1 MASNVDEARR
11 LADEFK
17 RQGHFD
23 RLKHGILSQQ
33 LQQGDAS
40 TSVEQ
45 IIRAKVNALVRNM
58 VAEDENLIFKNR
70 GSTSALIESQ
80 IFKDGYQELSQGD
93 DGLNVEE
100 YIQEKLN
107 EAALRDEVREKLEE
121 TAQNM
126 STE

>member
-1 MASNVDEARR
+1 MASNSDEARR

-17 RQGHFD
+17 KEGHFD
-23 RLKHGILSQQ
+23 KLKHDILSQE
-33 LQQGDAS
+33 LKQGESS

-45 IIRAKVNALVRNM
+45 TIRAKVNALVRAM

-80 IFKDGYQELSQGD
+80 IFKDGYKARSQGEG
-93 DGLNVEE
+93 GLNVEE

-107 EAALRDEVREKLEE
+107 EPALQDHVREKIEE
-121 TAQNM
+121 MVQGTKNG
-126 STE
+126 